1 MTARDIWFYVVFTAQ
16 TAQCGARAMLS
27 AVSGNPRGVEAMQ
40 RKWGH
45 ALVQAAAVD
54 VQTEGAEYVDPR
66 KPYVVLS
73 NHTSGLD
80 PLVLFAGMPIG
91 FTYVA
96 KSELLRIPIF
106 GWIIGRTGAV
116 FIDRGNAASAR
127 GTLSKAADRVR
138 AGQSV
143 LVFPEG
149 TRSLDGK
156 VQEFK
161 KGGFVLALEAQVDL
175 LPVTII
181 GAFESCPTGSNF
193 AKPGKVILRI
203 HPPISTRGLGY
214 EDRDALM
221 ARAHAV
227 IAGGFET
234 AEAVPERDAE
244 AA

>member
-1 MTARDIWFYVVFTAQ
+1 MNARDLWFYSVLSTQ
-16 TAQCGARAMLS
+16 TVHLGARAILS
-27 AVSGNPRGVEAMQ
+27 ALRGDARGVEAMQ
-40 RKWGH
+40 RKWGQD
-45 ALVQAAAVD
+45 LVSAAAVE
-54 VQTEGAEYVDPR
+54 VCIEGAEHIDAR
-66 KPYVVLS
+66 KPYVVMS
-73 NHTSGLD
+73 NHTSGID
-80 PLVLFAGMPIG
+80 PLVLFHGMPIG

-96 KSELLRIPIF
+96 KSELLKIPVF

-116 FIDRGNAASAR
+116 FIDRGNAAAAR
-127 GTLSKAADRVR
+127 DTLSRAADRVR

-181 GAFESCPTGSNF
+181 GAFESCPTGAHF
-193 AKPGKVILRI
+193 AKPGRVLLRV
-203 HPPISTRGLGY
+203 HPPIPTRGLGY
-214 EDRDALM
+214 ADRDALM
-221 ARAHAV
+221 ARVRAV
-227 IAGGFET
+227 IAGGF
-234 AEAVPERDAE
+234 AEAAPVPERNAE

>member
-1 MTARDIWFYVVFTAQ
+1 MTPRDVWFYLVLSAQ
-16 TAQCGARAMLS
+16 TAHCGARAILS
-27 AVSGNPRGVEAMQ
+27 AVRDQPRGVEAMQ
-40 RKWGH
+40 RKWAH
-45 ALVQAAAVD
+45 SLLRAAAIDLEV
-54 VQTEGAEYVDPR
+54 EGAEHIDPR
-66 KPYVVLS
+66 KSYVVLS

-80 PLVLFAGMPIG
+80 PLVMFDGMPIG

-116 FIDRGNAASAR
+116 FIDRANAASAR

-175 LPVTII
+175 LPVTIV
-181 GAFESCPTGSNF
+181 GAFESCPIGASF
-193 AKPGKVILRI
+193 AKPGRVLLRI
-203 HPPISTRGLGY
+203 HPPIPTRGLGY

-227 IAGGFET
+227 IAGSFEA
-234 AEAVPERDAE
+234 AEPVQERSAE